1 MLGVKFSQIL
11 HETVAKGGLNR
22 ETGVVYTMKGERG

>member
-1 MLGVKFSQIL
+1 MGVKFSQIV

-22 ETGVVYTMKGERG
+22 ESGAVDTVTKGEQE